1 MIPSSHVLLIAL
13 IQFGIGLV
21 GVLVRRAG
29 VVVLVSALI
38 MLNGILLAVCA
49 VLTGPDGASS
59 QTAGVVI
66 LACMVALAL
75 TGVAIL
81 YRFHRFRRAVA
92 LDEHDRMRR

>member
-1 MIPSSHVLLIAL
+1 MIPASHVLLIAL

-29 VVVLVSALI
+29 MTVLVSALI
-38 MLNGILLAVCA
+38 MLNGVLLALCA
-49 VLTGPDGASS
+49 VLIGPDGSGS

-75 TGVAIL
+75 VGAASL